1 MFRVYKYDAL
11 GEGIKS
17 HICGIVALFQGLLES
32 RAVVVDSRF
41 HFYEVQYLFISLITL
56 PVCSYI
62 NNKRLLEGVFLCKE
76 R

>member
-1 MFRVYKYDAL
+1 MFRVYKCDAL
-11 GEGIKS
+11 GEGVKY
-17 HICGIVALFQGLLES
+17 HICGIVALFQGLLET